1 MKYDL
6 DQLMSSWAQK
16 EENKRKTVKKK
27 LEKVL
32 PELEEMGYTYVH
44 MEYYGG
50 GDEGSMEDAYV
61 TKEDKYFAPTHKD
74 VKAEIWKSI
83 ADGYRFD
90 IHGFDFYDLVDFL
103 DYDWW
108 NNEGGGGTIVLDI
121 RKGKVL
127 FPHNYYYTQ
136 EEIKVDIP
144 TVGLRKPAFVKA

>member
-61 TKEDKYFAPTHKD
+61 AK
-74 VKAEIWKSI
+74 EIWKSI
-83 ADGYRFD
+83 ANGYKFD

-121 RKGKVL
+121 RKGKVR

-136 EEIKVDIP
+136 EEILVDIP
-144 TVGLRKPAFVKA
+144 TVGLRKPAFAKA

>member
-61 TKEDKYFAPTHKD
+61 TKE
-74 VKAEIWKSI
+74 IWKSI
-83 ADGYRFD
+83 ANGYKFD

-121 RKGKVL
+121 RKGKVR

-136 EEIKVDIP
+136 EEILVDIP
-144 TVGLRKPAFVKA
+144 TVGLRKPAFAKA